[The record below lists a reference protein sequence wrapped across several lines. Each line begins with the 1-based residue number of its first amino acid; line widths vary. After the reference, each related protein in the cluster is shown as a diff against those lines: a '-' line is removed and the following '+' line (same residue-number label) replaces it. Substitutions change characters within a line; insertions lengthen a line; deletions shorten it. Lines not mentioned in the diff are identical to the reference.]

1 MTGAFSPS
9 STLLISRVTGP
20 NGTQAGYRV
29 HALAATP
36 SGSTYTVDTPI
47 IGVGGVASGMDAFKK
62 LRAGAS
68 LVALYTA
75 LVYQGPGLIGRIH
88 RELAALLAREGFS
101 SPAQAV
107 GADHRC

>member
-1 MTGAFSPS
+1 MDPS
-9 STLLISRVTGP
+9 TQVLFDMYQL
-20 NGTQAGYRV
+20 TQARV
-29 HALAATP
+29 
-36 SGSTYTVDTPI
+36 PI